1 MMIYYVSFFLF
12 LSRNPDKLFFLGCF
26 LGSGKKYDGDDVRI
40 FWDFW
45 GMVRD
50 GVVFLGKIGDFG
62 KNRGFWEKHRTK

>member
-1 MMIYYVSFFLF
+1 VGKIKT
-12 LSRNPDKLFFLGCF
+12 NCF
-26 LGSGKKYDGDDVRI
+26 LGFGKKYDGDDVRI

-50 GVVFLGKIGDFG
+50 GVRIFWEKLGILGKTGDFG

>member
-26 LGSGKKYDGDDVRI
+26 LGFGKKYDGDGVRI

-50 GVVFLGKIGDFG
+50 GVRI
-62 KNRGFWEKHRTK
+62 FWEKLGILGKTPNEVN